1 MAGIFTSSNGGGA
14 HIKHVGIS
22 NPSSTSL
29 PLVIKTTTQM
39 SHFHHKISCDAYP
52 GMGSVDKLDPA
63 KLVV

>member
-39 SHFHHKISCDAYP
+39 SHNHHKRF
-52 GMGSVDKLDPA
+52 
-63 KLVV
+63 